1 MLSKEHSKSSSQSW
15 AGEPYNPPNLTL
27 LSQLTTVLRGRR
39 ETFDGI
45 YLDLSKESGK
55 LRFAETGFGWKPSG
69 GGDTFTQDAANIGGA
84 QWSRASKGYEVKI
97 VQRGGGVVQ
106 MDGFSLEVR
115 VTREKDGLHGSG
127 PGRASVASIISHVSY
142 GSKDGGGISAN

>member
-1 MLSKEHSKSSSQSW
+1 
-15 AGEPYNPPNLTL
+15 
-27 LSQLTTVLRGRR
+27 
-39 ETFDGI
+39 
-45 YLDLSKESGK
+45 

-115 VTREKDGLHGSG
+115 VTREKGTASTAVAPGG
-127 PGRASVASIISHVSY
+127 PAERQSFPMFHMKVEMAEGYLLTRERISSASVKSSRTGTLQISNI
-142 GSKDGGGISAN
+142 KNMP